1 MVDMRRAGFSTIDL
15 GVFGISV
22 VITVLFVHWGVLATD
37 SLAAV
42 TGAVLDFVIADF
54 GWVFKLSSFGF
65 LAFSVYLALAR
76 YGKIR
81 LGGEDE
87 RPEFRTSS
95 WIAMMFSAGMG
106 VILHLEGATGRAAA
120 ERGAG
125 AREGRGASHGCP
137 RSAAGAHRG
146 PGVPQLE
153 ALESSIGRR

>member
-1 MVDMRRAGFSTIDL
+1 MVDMRRAGFSKIDL
-15 GVFGISV
+15 EVFGISV
-22 VITVLFVHWGVLATD
+22 VITVLFVHWGGLATD

-42 TGAVLDFVIADF
+42 LDFVIADS
-54 GWVFKLSSFGF
+54 GWVFILSSFGF

-137 RSAAGAHRG
+137 RLAAGAHRG
-146 PGVPQLE
+146 PGVSQLE
-153 ALESSIGRR
+153 ALASSIGRR